1 MFIIEKKVGE
11 MDLKSLNSKQL
22 ENVISEANSA
32 LNRRRKVEKALL
44 EMQRITKK
52 YKLNKDELTT
62 ALTALQPAKSALV
75 RKPVAVR
82 AKVAPKYQ
90 SKDGAKIW
98 TGRGRTPLWVVE
110 LCQTEG
116 LTVRAFKSDPRFLI

>member
-1 MFIIEKKVGE
+1 

-32 LNRRRKVEKALL
+32 LNRRRKIEKAVL

-52 YKLNKDELTT
+52 YKLSKDDLTT
-62 ALTALQPAKSALV
+62 ALTALQPAKSTLV
-75 RKPVAVR
+75 RRPVAVR

-90 SKDGAKIW
+90 SKDGAQVW
-98 TGRGRTPLWVVE
+98 TGRGRTPLWVAE
-110 LCQTEG
+110 LCRSEG
-116 LTVRAFKSDPRFLI
+116 LTVKAFKSDPRFLI